1 MKALKFFKELTD
13 EFDSFIKKAEEKI
26 SSVFSN
32 NQNSYTQQ
40 NITPPMP
47 QVPTMYQNAS
57 NKFVIDFLKF
67 GDERLQNVSL
77 IFDESDDTHIFI
89 NGEQEWFDTY
99 YIKEL
104 GWSSDMKYRKVATP
118 DMVFWI
124 RPIDYQRFMYAI
136 NSSQRRY
143 LAYKENKKNE
153 ELRRIEK
160 SKPLINQE
168 TKEIRFTKPDGET
181 YILDSNETEFYY
193 AVCDAV
199 SSLGGNNV
207 VDIEYKSGNIINY
220 KINGYQFGRI
230 KLRPKKT
237 KMQIIT
243 SNSVQWIEDIDLEQ
257 AKKLIPIWI
266 DYCKTIL

>member
-1 MKALKFFKELTD
+1 M
-13 EFDSFIKKAEEKI
+13 
-26 SSVFSN
+26 
-32 NQNSYTQQ
+32 
-40 NITPPMP
+40 
-47 QVPTMYQNAS
+47 
-57 NKFVIDFLKF
+57 
-67 GDERLQNVSL
+67 
-77 IFDESDDTHIFI
+77 
-89 NGEQEWFDTY
+89 
-99 YIKEL
+99 
-104 GWSSDMKYRKVATP
+104 
-118 DMVFWI
+118 
-124 RPIDYQRFMYAI
+124 
-136 NSSQRRY
+136 
-143 LAYKENKKNE
+143 
-153 ELRRIEK
+153 
-160 SKPLINQE
+160 INQE

-257 AKKLIPIWI
+257 AKKLIPLWI